1 MTAKIKNAPLLVQF
15 CMFLYYLFW
24 YLCFLQRRI
33 EMGEVC
39 NNGAPL
45 CKKEKIEGKKK
56 NCITI
61 IMHRNLFNYLFSSR
75 VEVNYYCFSW

>member
-1 MTAKIKNAPLLVQF
+1 MKAKIKNAPLLVQF

-24 YLCFLQRRI
+24 YLCFLHHRI

-45 CKKEKIEGKKK
+45 RKKGKNRREKKEL
-56 NCITI
+56 
-61 IMHRNLFNYLFSSR
+61 H
-75 VEVNYYCFSW
+75 YYRDA

>member
-45 CKKEKIEGKKK
+45 CKKEKIEGKKRIALLSC
-56 NCITI
+56 CIEIFLTI
-61 IMHRNLFNYLFSSR
+61 
-75 VEVNYYCFSW
+75 CFHQELR

>member
-45 CKKEKIEGKKK
+45 RKKEKIEGKKK

-61 IMHRNLFNYLFSSR
+61 VMQRNLFNYLFSAR
-75 VEVNYYCFSW
+75 LEVNYYCFSW

>member
-15 CMFLYYLFW
+15 CMFLYYLFG
-24 YLCFLQRRI
+24 YLCFLHHRT

-45 CKKEKIEGKKK
+45 RKKEKIEGKKK
-56 NCITI
+56 EL
-61 IMHRNLFNYLFSSR
+61 H
-75 VEVNYYCFSW
+75 YYCDA